1 MRLRLATHDDVAF
14 LVRVV
19 LETVSARGSDSAV
32 ATASTSDGG
41 LAQHARDRIASDVV
55 AGDTYVIEL
64 AGDPVGRLRVVRT
77 ADCLDMSGL
86 QILPRFQSQGIGS
99 AVIRTLMEEAL
110 TSGKILELGVMSSNQ
125 RARGLYERLGF
136 REVGMDNSEVRMR
149 WVSW

>member
-19 LETVSARGSDSAV
+19 LERVSAHGSDSAGAT
-32 ATASTSDGG
+32 ATASGSGH
-41 LAQHARDRIASDVV
+41 AEHARDRIASDVV

-64 AGDPVGRLRVVRT
+64 AGDRVGRLRVVRT
-77 ADCLDMSGL
+77 ADCLDLSGL

-99 AVIRTLMEEAL
+99 AVIQTLMEEAL
-110 TSGKILELGVMSSNQ
+110 TSGKILELGVMTSNQ

-136 REVGMDNSEVRMR
+136 REVGTDNSEVRMR
-149 WVSW
+149 WVSG

>member
-32 ATASTSDGG
+32 ATASTSGSG
-41 LAQHARDRIASDVV
+41 LAQHVRDRIASDVV

-64 AGDPVGRLRVVRT
+64 AGYPVGRLRVVRT
-77 ADCLDMSGL
+77 ADCLDLSGL

-110 TSGKILELGVMSSNQ
+110 TSGKILELGVTSSNQ